1 MRPSA
6 AAHPREAILLLALAS
21 FNAGISLRCV
31 EAMLP
36 KLAADFGASVP
47 AAASIITSFALGYT
61 GAVLLQGPLGDRFG
75 KLRVVTIAMAL
86 AGLASLG
93 CAAGWSVASLAA
105 MRLLTGVF
113 ASAAMALGMAYI
125 GDVVPLGQRQVTI
138 ARFVAGSLFGQTLGP
153 LYGGVFTD
161 WAGWRASFLG
171 LGAVFLTVSAILLVR
186 THRGWAAAAS
196 STRFAPFAVHGSLL
210 GRPAVRWLAAVGI
223 AETFFFFGA
232 YSFLGAY
239 FKAEFALSFTAIGL
253 ILAGYGLGGLAYSW
267 TVSWLVRRLGERR
280 LVAAGGV
287 LAGLLFLAV
296 VLVPHWGYAIAC
308 TAGLG
313 VAFYLLHN
321 TVQLKA
327 TEVAPDARGAAVA
340 MYAASW
346 ALGQALGV
354 AAVGLAVPWA
364 GYRVA
369 IAAFGLGFCLLGLW
383 LRGNLAR
390 LRP

>member
-6 AAHPREAILLLALAS
+6 ASHPREAIFLLALAS

-36 KLAADFGASVP
+36 KLAADFDTSVP

-75 KLRVVTIAMAL
+75 KLRVVTFAMAF

-93 CAAGWSVASLAA
+93 CAAASDVASLAA
-105 MRLLTGVF
+105 MRFVTGIF
-113 ASAAMALGMAYI
+113 ASASMALGMAYI
-125 GDVVPLGQRQVTI
+125 GDVVPIAQRQVTI

-153 LYGGVFTD
+153 LYGGLFTD
-161 WAGWRASFLG
+161 WAGWRASFVG
-171 LGAVFLTVSAILLVR
+171 LGAVFLAVSAILFFR
-186 THRGWAAAAS
+186 TRRGWRAAAAG
-196 STRFAPFAVHGSLL
+196 RFAPFAVHRSLL
-210 GRPAVRWLAAVGI
+210 ARPAVRWLAAIGV

-239 FKAEFALSFTAIGL
+239 FKAEFGLSFTAIGL
-253 ILAGYGLGGLAYSW
+253 VLAGYGIGGLAYSW
-267 TVSWLVRRLGERR
+267 NAAWLVRRLGERS
-280 LVAAGGV
+280 LVASGGL
-287 LAGLLFLAV
+287 LAGILFVAI
-296 VLVPHWGYAIAC
+296 VLVPEWGYATLC
-308 TAGLG
+308 TVGLG

-321 TVQLKA
+321 TVQTKA
-327 TEVAPDARGAAVA
+327 TEVAPDARGSAVA

-346 ALGQALGV
+346 ALGQAIGV
-354 AAVGLAVPWA
+354 AAVGAMVPWT

-369 IAAFGLGFCLLGLW
+369 IAAFGLGFCALGLW
-383 LRGNLAR
+383 LRGNLAK

>member
-1 MRPSA
+1 LRPSA
-6 AAHPREAILLLALAS
+6 ASQPREAIFLLALAS

-36 KLAADFGASVP
+36 KLAADFDTSVP

-75 KLRVVTIAMAL
+75 KLRVVTIAMGL

-93 CAAGWSVASLAA
+93 CAATWDVASLALL
-105 MRLLTGVF
+105 RLVVGVF
-113 ASAAMALGMAYI
+113 ASSAMALGMAYI
-125 GDVVPLGQRQVTI
+125 GDVVPLRERQVTI

-153 LYGGVFTD
+153 LYGGLFTD
-161 WAGWRASFLG
+161 WAGWRASFVG
-171 LGAVFLTVSAILLVR
+171 LGAVFLAVSTILFFR
-186 THRGWAAAAS
+186 TRRGWTAAPAG
-196 STRFAPFAVHGSLL
+196 RFAPFAVHRSLL
-210 GRPAVRWLAAVGI
+210 ARPAVRWLAAVGI

-239 FKAEFALSFTAIGL
+239 LKLEFALSFTAIGL
-253 ILAGYGLGGLAYSW
+253 VLAGYGIGGLAYSW
-267 TVSWLVRRLGERR
+267 NAAWLVRRLGERG
-280 LVAAGGV
+280 LVASGGV
-287 LAGLLFLAV
+287 LAGLLFAAV
-296 VLVPHWGYAIAC
+296 VLVPHWGYAALC
-308 TAGLG
+308 TIGLG
-313 VAFYLLHN
+313 IAFYLLHN

-354 AAVGLAVPWA
+354 AAVGAAVPWT
-364 GYRVA
+364 GYRAA
-369 IAAFGLGFCLLGLW
+369 IATFGLGFCALGLW

-390 LRP
+390 MRP